1 MNTPSSRVT
10 GFVLFASL
18 ASLALLGPASAE
30 DQAGR
35 VGALAR
41 AHAHNDYEHDAPLF
55 DALGRGFAS
64 VEADV
69 WLVDGKL
76 LVAHDLEQ
84 VKPER
89 TLETLYLEPLRAL
102 VQANDGRV
110 HPGFEHS
117 LQLLIDIKS
126 DGAETYR
133 ALHEVLAQY
142 SDILSVFSYRH
153 VQENAVTAVI
163 SGNRPLEL
171 IARQRVRYAAYDGRW
186 SDAGTDADAAF
197 IPLVSDNWTKQF
209 KWDGV
214 GAMPEDEKQKL
225 HDLVAAVHDK
235 GRRVRFWATPDDAE
249 RREAVWSVLIAA
261 GVDYINTDDLAGLS
275 AFLQG
280 QDPQASEPVV
290 DWFGGLGELVQR
302 TGD

>member
-1 MNTPSSRVT
+1 MNTPSSRVMS
-10 GFVLFASL
+10 FVLFAVL

-30 DQAGR
+30 DHAGR

-55 DALGRGFAS
+55 DALGQGFTS

-84 VKPER
+84 VKAER
-89 TLETLYLEPLRAL
+89 TLEALYLEPLRAL

-117 LQLLIDIKS
+117 LQLLIDLKS

-133 ALHEVLAQY
+133 ALHDVLAQY

-214 GAMPEDEKQKL
+214 GAIPEDEAQKL
-225 HDLVAAVHDK
+225 HDFVAAVHEQ
-235 GRRVRFWATPDDAE
+235 GRRVRFWATPDDPE
-249 RREAVWSVLIAA
+249 RRQAVWSELVEA

-275 AFLQG
+275 AFLQE
-280 QDPQASEPVV
+280 QDAHASEPTV

-302 TGD
+302 SRD